1 MKILKQL
8 NQLSRSFAKPRFIL
22 NNEEGLK
29 IDFFKMDR
37 KIVLETNEKARE
49 EAWSKYMEQLNSLD
63 HFLQSNITLNSTTKV
78 YYQIDG
84 LYSPSDWLVF
94 VLR

>member
-1 MKILKQL
+1 M
-8 NQLSRSFAKPRFIL
+8 N
-22 NNEEGLK
+22 
-29 IDFFKMDR
+29 R
-37 KIVLETNEKARE
+37 KRVLETNEKARE

-84 LYSPSDWLVF
+84 LYSPSDWLFLLCVHSIGIHRNYF
-94 VLR
+94 